1 MRSPWRK
8 ADKGGAC
15 AAGSTRGS
23 QKVNTMEEPVED
35 EGVPSVG
42 RDGGIARRRCAR
54 CQEVAVRERSVDFV
68 AADAGT
74 STEMVDH
81 THKASIASFGQHVE
95 GSTMLPR
102 PLPVAYRRFIGEAAG
117 LSLDTD
123 VIDPP
128 MVAKDFISL

>member
-81 THKASIASFGQHVE
+81 THKASIASFA
-95 GSTMLPR
+95 STSRGR
-102 PLPVAYRRFIGEAAG
+102 PCCHDRFLWRIGDLSGRRRGCRW
-117 LSLDTD
+117 T
-123 VIDPP
+123 PT
-128 MVAKDFISL
+128 